1 MSAPAFAVVVAQVVA
16 DLIGAEVAATAES
29 ERVRLPGAWVGG
41 VRAEPSRL
49 GGEWDY
55 QVDIYLVDQTTGDMR
70 TYVALDELAGKV
82 AALWPLAED
91 RQLEATVVNLPGQP
105 AVPAY
110 LYPITVTH

>member
-1 MSAPAFAVVVAQVVA
+1 MSAPAFAVAVAGVVA
-16 DLIGAEVAATAES
+16 DLVAADVPATAEAAD
-29 ERVRLPGAWVGG
+29 VRLPGAWVGG

-55 QVDIYLVDQTTGDMR
+55 EVDIYLVDQSSGDMR

-91 RQLEATVVNLPGQP
+91 RQLEAVTVNLPGAP
-105 AVPAY
+105 SVPAY
-110 LYPITVTH
+110 RYPITVTH